1 MLTLSLQRLLEE
13 LADESIR
20 NLRPGHLFVEGAEF
34 AGEIDAVVRDDGD
47 GSTTVGGGSSQRRS
61 CHPSALLL
69 WEMERWKSCGIT
81 VLTGAMKSNSENIAV
96 HMVRTGPFSKLAYS
110 SPHS

>member
-20 NLRPGHLFVEGAEF
+20 NLRPGHLFVEGAEL

-69 WEMERWKSCGIT
+69 REMERWKSCGIT

-110 SPHS
+110 PPHS